1 MLTAFDLGDFG
12 SDLPGDKVLDHSLKP
27 AYARPLDEH
36 IDGEDGDSDGEAPPK
51 LDAEDVR
58 MDVTSEGASTSTA
71 VRLSAS
77 EQQRVLEQPN
87 GLKALDLYH
96 GLKEVKQARATSKMA
111 APKPSKEGD
120 TVTQRRV
127 APEQVDHTG
136 EVALVANACHGSPDY
151 LARVAAIDAART
163 TKIKTPDTMSMCPDD
178 LRPVDQLQ
186 DVYEPK
192 DAQQRMDDYSPA
204 QQRLLSIPNFSL
216 RKTMAAID
224 DVMKEWCDYD
234 ENGEYH
240 DSCIVVLGKDGK
252 RVGGILGPQAKEC
265 PAPRRDKGGESMC
278 DSRECLGCKLTPL
291 QKSVF
296 DQFGGSCRP
305 VMKGNEIACANYAT
319 MRGDPTE
326 VREAVLRKPSISGLG
341 GIDLSKHKCAFQ
353 CKGCLGVP
361 ESVQTLYQ
369 IHKEAV
375 QRYGNKHPTRKDSPE
390 AREVADKAREVADEV
405 VVGILQRFDDP
416 TQLYD
421 RMMTRVL
428 ASACCRNG
436 NCKTAA
442 GIWDVKKRAAQN
454 ARPAEH
460 QHANQVNG
468 NVRYGSDEDFYQEV
482 HLARRLFKERKIN
495 VKQAQRM
502 HLETGMFTYWFE
514 TRKVYF
520 TTAAIE
526 FGEHCRP
533 TYGLPY
539 SLERCQE
546 IVDMISRV
554 PFNHVVYS
562 MGNHA
567 MDLREDNVY
576 GEHGRVTW
584 DTYLRKGLAK
594 KDFPDPWTSMYLLV
608 KVFNWEAEG
617 MPVLLRRGSDKPEE
631 VFELAS
637 LKEGKKLPSDWVVLK
652 LIDRVQE
659 HDPTKDILC
668 GTADVSPANFFS
680 NMLWDQM
687 SHRLENTYELDYVAA
702 PPEMRAGGMSQ
713 TFRSQLV
720 AAGHSVG
727 GSLKNPK
734 IHERAMDVVKTAD
747 FLRRFSNDST
757 TITSKIQPQGAT
769 SKKDG
774 WKTKKLPAFSP
785 ACNWSFLSNNTIVPG
800 KLKMA
805 AAALG
810 LNARYA
816 RWLKNFEDL
825 CGGVGTFFLVATRDR
840 DNHPGH
846 RIAPSAVYAPVRPV
860 RTIVTPLR
868 RVLEKPSATVGIGKQ
883 GAVKLGKVNR
893 TYFGPDNPS
902 TMRGQGHSLMGMPYP
917 PLDPPRVSMLDKS
930 TVSSLSPKELLRIE
944 EIKEKARLAAAT
956 SYQTCLV
963 ALQNLTVE
971 PPRSDSPT
979 FAQEQELDAAQARWI
994 TVADGNMTHLLA
1006 ATDTMLRIHAASRV
1020 CLDALQARR
1029 VLGIDEG
1036 ATPLPVEE
1044 AAAHELVCRR
1054 FTPDLLK
1061 ALQDFRRH
1069 LVDDMDPAIS
1079 RGIVVRRS
1087 QPIDQSEVT
1096 PGALKSYQLLCN
1108 NYELLKGG
1116 TTLSFDGQAH
1126 VVQVLDFDEFTLD
1139 VYARNSVERNIKL
1152 WFEMKRNEA
1161 RWQWWQT
1168 IKKWYP
1174 ELVQKPDEPLTSERP
1189 IPAEWDVHMSD
1200 DPANEADAEW
1210 TTPHGDS
1217 FNVRTHAD
1225 YKRYALE
1232 KRGQAVRNGR
1242 FERLKHKDGTLNE
1255 KYEPSRPPLTF
1266 AYWCSGQ
1273 QIDPDERWPNRQQLR
1288 RQFQNK
1294 VLCENEAIVQRKQQ
1308 EVRNA
1313 LHEERAKYMR
1323 KDLTAHATDEQKKVA
1338 DAKVPDNAEESETW
1352 QSAWK
1357 SFSEMSEWVDDT
1369 LTERLDRWV
1378 KDEKCVDEATNPD
1391 EEVLLKDIQ
1400 RRFEEWLETTIG
1412 GGYARWMEQQR
1423 AQAARMGYGM
1433 VEQDR
1438 LRLKAEYER
1447 QKSTTSGER
1456 RHQETMRAIY
1466 QGEDGEG
1473 GMVLDP
1479 GLRDEDRRLDG
1490 LTNAR
1495 TRADASSQRERAQAD
1510 DLGELPVV
1518 LGEKR
1523 VCRTSDGRY
1532 VNWRVADDRDPFMN
1546 ANGRHPKPAAA
1557 NKSSPCA
1564 KRAKGSAKK

>member
-1 MLTAFDLGDFG
+1 MLTAFNLGDLG
-12 SDLPGDKVLDHSLKP
+12 SDQPGENTLAHSFKP
-27 AYARPLDEH
+27 VYARPLDEH
-36 IDGEDGDSDGEAPPK
+36 IDGGDSDSDGEAPPE
-51 LDAEDVR
+51 LGANNEDVR

-71 VRLSAS
+71 RRLSTSEKQAVLAQPSALMAS
-77 EQQRVLEQPN
+77 
-87 GLKALDLYH
+87 DLFH
-96 GLKEVKQARATSKMA
+96 GLMEAKTTPKMA
-111 APKPSKEGD
+111 APRAAKPGD
-120 TVTQRRV
+120 TVSQRRA
-127 APEQVDHTG
+127 APGQVNHTKESG
-136 EVALVANACHGSPDY
+136 LVANVCQGSPDY
-151 LARVAAIDAART
+151 PTRVAAIDAART
-163 TKIKTPDTMSMCPDD
+163 TKIKTPDTMTMCPDD
-178 LRPVDQLQ
+178 LQPVDQLE
-186 DVYEPK
+186 DVYEAK
-192 DAQQRMDDYSPA
+192 DVQRRLDDYSPA
-204 QQRLLSIPNFSL
+204 QQQLLKIPDFSL
-216 RKTMAAID
+216 RKTMAEID

-234 ENGEYH
+234 EHGEYH
-240 DSCIVVLGKDGK
+240 NASILVRGLDGK
-252 RVGGILGPQAKEC
+252 PMGGILGPQAKQC

-291 QKSVF
+291 QKRVF
-296 DQFGGSCRP
+296 EQFGGSCRP
-305 VMKGNEIACANYAT
+305 LMKANEIACANYVT
-319 MRGDPTE
+319 LRGDPTE

-341 GIDLSKHKCAFQ
+341 GIDLSKHTCAFQ
-353 CKGCLGVP
+353 CQGCFGVP

-375 QRYGNKHPTRKDSPE
+375 LRYGYEHPTKKDSPD
-390 AREVADKAREVADEV
+390 ARQVADKV
-405 VVGILQRFDDP
+405 VVGILQGFDDP

-442 GIWDVKKRAAQN
+442 GIWDVGKRAAQN

-482 HLARRLFKERKIN
+482 HLARRLFKEGKIN
-495 VKQAQRM
+495 TKQAQRM
-502 HLETGMFTYWFE
+502 HLDTGTFTYWFE
-514 TRKVYF
+514 TRKLYF

-567 MDLREDNVY
+567 MDLREENLY

-608 KVFNWEAEG
+608 KVFHWEAEG
-617 MPVLLRRGSDKPEE
+617 MPVLIQFGDNQPKE
-631 VFELAS
+631 FELAS
-637 LKEGKKLPSDWVVLK
+637 LADGEQLKPGWKVVK

-659 HDPTKDILC
+659 NDPIKDILC
-668 GTADVSPANFFS
+668 GTADASPANFFS

-687 SHRLENTYELDYVAA
+687 VQRLNHPYELDYVAA

-720 AAGHSVG
+720 AAGRSVG

-757 TITSKIQPQGAT
+757 TITTKIQPQGAT
-769 SKKDG
+769 AKKEG
-774 WKTKKLPAFSP
+774 WKVRKLPAFSP
-785 ACNWSFLSNNTIVPG
+785 ACNWSFLSNNTIVQG

-816 RWLKNFEDL
+816 RWFKNFEEL
-825 CGGVGTFFLVATRDR
+825 CVGVNTFFLVATRDR

-846 RIAPSAVYAPVRPV
+846 RIAPSEVYAPIRPV
-860 RTIVTPLR
+860 RQVVTRLR
-868 RVLEKPSATVGIGKQ
+868 RVLEKPSAIVGVGKQ

-902 TMRGQGHSLMGMPYP
+902 TLRGQGHGLMGMPYP
-917 PLDPPRVSMLDKS
+917 PHDPPRVSMLDKR
-930 TVSSLSPKELLRIE
+930 TISSLSPKELSRIE
-944 EIKEKARLAAAT
+944 EVKEEARLATVT

-963 ALQNLTVE
+963 ALKNLTVE

-994 TVADGNMTHLLA
+994 TVADGNMAHLLD
-1006 ATDTMLRIHAASRV
+1006 ATETMLRIHEASRAR
-1020 CLDALQARR
+1020 LDGLQART
-1029 VLGIDEG
+1029 DE
-1036 ATPLPVEE
+1036 EE
-1044 AAAHELVCRR
+1044 AAHEHVCRR

-1069 LVDDMDPAIS
+1069 LVDDMDPTIS

-1087 QPIDQSEVT
+1087 HPIDRSETT
-1096 PGALKSYQLLCN
+1096 PSALKSYELLCN
-1108 NYELLKGG
+1108 NYDMLKGG
-1116 TTLSFDGQAH
+1116 TTLSFEGQTH
-1126 VVQVLDFDEFTLD
+1126 VVQVLDFNEFTQD
-1139 VYARNSVERNIKL
+1139 IYARNSVERNIKL
-1152 WFEMKRNEA
+1152 WFEMKKNEA

-1174 ELVQKPDEPLTSERP
+1174 ELVQEPNEPLTSERP

-1200 DPANEADAEW
+1200 DPANEADAMW
-1210 TTPHGDS
+1210 TTPYGAS

-1225 YKRYALE
+1225 YDRYVAE

-1242 FERLKHKDGTLNE
+1242 FERLKHKDGTFNE
-1255 KYEPSRPPLTF
+1255 KYKPSRPPLTF

-1273 QIDPDERWPNRQQLR
+1273 QIDPEERWPNRQQLR
-1288 RQFQNK
+1288 QQFANK
-1294 VLCENEAIVQRKQQ
+1294 VMCENEAIVQRKQQ

-1323 KDLTAHATDEQKKVA
+1323 KDLTAHATDAQKKVA
-1338 DAKVPDNAEESETW
+1338 DAKVPENAEESETW
-1352 QSAWK
+1352 QKAWD
-1357 SFSEMSEWVDDT
+1357 SFKTMSKWVDIT
-1369 LTERLDRWV
+1369 LTERLERWV
-1378 KDEKCVDEATNPD
+1378 KDENCADGSNPD

-1400 RRFEEWLETTIG
+1400 RRFAEWLDTTIG

-1423 AQAARMGYGM
+1423 VHAAKIGYGM

-1438 LRLKAEYER
+1438 LRLRAEYER
-1447 QKSTTSGER
+1447 LQSTKAGEL
-1456 RHQETMRAIY
+1456 RHEKTMRQIY

-1473 GMVLDP
+1473 GMMLDP
-1479 GLRDEDRRLDG
+1479 GRRDEDRRLDG

-1495 TRADASSQRERAQAD
+1495 TRADASSSQLERAQAD
-1510 DLGELPVV
+1510 GLDELPVV
-1518 LGEKR
+1518 LGAKR
-1523 VCRTSDGRY
+1523 VSYTSAGEY
-1532 VNWRVADDRDPFMN
+1532 VNWRVQDDPSMN
-1546 ANGRHPKPAAA
+1546 ENGRHPKPAAA
-1557 NKSSPCA
+1557 PNKSSPCA

>member
-12 SDLPGDKVLDHSLKP
+12 SDQPGDKVLDHSLKP
-27 AYARPLDEH
+27 DYARPLDE
-36 IDGEDGDSDGEAPPK
+36 DSDSDGEAPPQ
-51 LDAEDVR
+51 LGADHEDVR
-58 MDVTSEGASTSTA
+58 MDVTSEGAST

-77 EQQRVLEQPN
+77 EQQRVLEQPS
-87 GLKALDLYH
+87 GFKALDVLH
-96 GLKEVKQARATSKMA
+96 GLQEAKRARATPKMA
-111 APKPSKEGD
+111 APKPSKPGD

-127 APEQVDHTG
+127 AREDVDKRG
-136 EVALVANACHGSPDY
+136 EVALVANACHESADY
-151 LARVAAIDAART
+151 PTRVAAIDAART
-163 TKIKTPDTMSMCPDD
+163 TKIKTPDSMSMCPDD
-178 LRPVDQLQ
+178 LRPVDQLE

-192 DAQQRMDDYSPA
+192 DAQRRMDDYSPA
-204 QQRLLSIPNFSL
+204 QRKLLSIPNFSL
-216 RKTMAAID
+216 RKTMAEIE
-224 DVMKEWCDYD
+224 DVMKVWCDYD
-234 ENGEYH
+234 QHGEYH
-240 DSCIVVLGKDGK
+240 DYSIVVVDKDGK
-252 RVGGILGPQAKEC
+252 RIGGILGPQAKEC

-291 QKSVF
+291 QKRVF
-296 DQFGGSCRP
+296 EEFGGSCRP
-305 VMKGNEIACANYAT
+305 VMKANEIACANYAT
-319 MRGDPTE
+319 MRGNPTD
-326 VREAVLRKPSISGLG
+326 VGEAVLRKPSISGLG

-375 QRYGNKHPTRKDSPE
+375 QRYCNQHPAEEGSPE
-390 AREVADKAREVADEV
+390 AREVADQVI
-405 VVGILQRFDDP
+405 VGILQGFDDP
-416 TQLYD
+416 MQLYD

-468 NVRYGSDEDFYQEV
+468 NVRYGSDEDFYQEI

-546 IVDMISRV
+546 IVDMVSRV

-567 MDLREDNVY
+567 MDLREDSVY

-594 KDFPDPWTSMYLLV
+594 KDFPDPWTSIYLLV

-637 LKEGKKLPSDWVVLK
+637 LQEKQKLPSDWEVLK
-652 LIDRVQE
+652 LVDRVQE
-659 HDPTKDILC
+659 HDPIKNILC
-668 GTADVSPANFFS
+668 GTEEFSPAQFFS
-680 NMLWDQM
+680 NMVWDQM
-687 SHRLENTYELDYVAA
+687 DWRLHHTYELDYVAA

-734 IHERAMDVVKTAD
+734 VHERAMDVVKTAD

-769 SKKDG
+769 CQKDG
-774 WKTKKLPAFSP
+774 LKTKKLPAFSP

-825 CGGVGTFFLVATRDR
+825 CVGVGTFFLVATRDR

-917 PLDPPRVSMLDKS
+917 PHDPPRVSMLDQR
-930 TVSSLSPKELLRIE
+930 TVSSLSPRELLRIE
-944 EIKEKARLAAAT
+944 EAKERARLAAAT

-971 PPRSDSPT
+971 PPRSNSPT

-994 TVADGNMTHLLA
+994 TVADGNMTLLLD
-1006 ATDTMLRIHAASRV
+1006 ATETMLRIHEASRA
-1020 CLDALQARR
+1020 CLDGLHAHT
-1029 VLGIDEG
+1029 DE
-1036 ATPLPVEE
+1036 EE
-1044 AAAHELVCRR
+1044 AAHEQVCRR

-1087 QPIDQSEVT
+1087 HAIDRSEVT
-1096 PGALKSYQLLCN
+1096 PSALKSYELLCN

-1116 TTLSFDGQAH
+1116 TTLFFEGQPY
-1126 VVQVLDFDEFTLD
+1126 VVKLLDFSEFTLD
-1139 VYARNSVERNIKL
+1139 IYARNSVERNIKL

-1174 ELVQKPDEPLTSERP
+1174 ELVQEPNTPLTSERP
-1189 IPAEWDVHMSD
+1189 IPVEWDVHMSD

-1210 TTPHGDS
+1210 TTPHGDA
-1217 FNVRTHAD
+1217 FKVRTHAD
-1225 YKRYALE
+1225 YKRYAAE
-1232 KRGQAVRNGR
+1232 KQGQAVRNGR

-1255 KYEPSRPPLTF
+1255 KYKPSRPPLHF

-1273 QIDPDERWPNRQQLR
+1273 QFDPDERWPNRQQLR

-1323 KDLTAHATDEQKKVA
+1323 KDLTAHATDEQKRLA
-1338 DAKVPDNAEESETW
+1338 DARVPENAEESETW

-1357 SFSEMSEWVDDT
+1357 SFNAMSEWVDDT
-1369 LTERLDRWV
+1369 LTERLERWV
-1378 KDEKCVDEATNPD
+1378 NDENCADGATNPD

-1423 AQAARMGYGM
+1423 VQAAKIGYGM

-1438 LRLKAEYER
+1438 LRLRAEYER
-1447 QKSTTSGER
+1447 QKSTASGER
-1456 RHQETMRAIY
+1456 RHEETMRAIY

-1479 GLRDEDRRLDG
+1479 GRRDEDLRLDG
-1490 LTNAR
+1490 LTDAR
-1495 TRADASSQRERAQAD
+1495 TRADASSQRERVQTD

-1523 VCRTSDGRY
+1523 VIRTSDGRY
-1532 VNWRVADDRDPFMN
+1532 VNWRVADGRDPFMN
-1546 ANGRHPKPAAA
+1546 ENGRHPKPAAA